1 MTPTSAMIKP
11 LLPPDGMAA
20 GTAAGDGA
28 VATPGGRDAPGA
40 AAAAARAI
48 VADNDA
54 AEGAPAVGR
63 GAPTEAALGDAV
75 DEADGGETLLAAGS
89 ARVAPHCTQNLAPGW
104 VS

>member
-1 MTPTSAMIKP
+1 MF
-11 LLPPDGMAA
+11 A

-28 VATPGGRDAPGA
+28 AATPDGGRDAPGD

-48 VADNDA
+48 VAESDA

-63 GAPTEAALGDAV
+63 GAEPTEVALGDAV
-75 DEADGGETLLAAGS
+75 DAAGGGALFPVGS
-89 ARVAPHCTQNLAPGW
+89 TRVVPHCTQNLAPGW